1 MQSRSALGLSAPE
14 AGNSAGKESR
24 IRGRSASVGM
34 TERKDHAAHR
44 TFAPQMSLSRA
55 EGAASPCQGEAQL
68 TPDAFW
74 AEADPLAR
82 EASIKRPRAC
92 DSGRARQR
100 SAVLTVGAGV
110 TPARGDGSA
119 VLGPVDRGR
128 ARQRSAALTVG
139 AGVTPSRGDG
149 SAVLRPVDSGRA
161 RQRSAALT
169 LGAGVTPA
177 GELTLQRYLAVEQPR
192 EQVRPSLGGPQFE
205 VGLLVVGIDS
215 DDEAAGSVAN
225 FDILDHA

>member
-1 MQSRSALGLSAPE
+1 
-14 AGNSAGKESR
+14 
-24 IRGRSASVGM
+24 M

-128 ARQRSAALTVG
+128 ARQRSAALT
-139 AGVTPSRGDG
+139 
-149 SAVLRPVDSGRA
+149 
-161 RQRSAALT
+161 

>member
-128 ARQRSAALTVG
+128 ARQRSAALT
-139 AGVTPSRGDG
+139 
-149 SAVLRPVDSGRA
+149 
-161 RQRSAALT
+161 